1 MRKEVPLPNET
12 SLRVKRLAFFSDNRE
27 VLLKDIL
34 LNLSAIYTREA
45 FNEPLALRNRRRDI
59 ETACVVISDLSQA
72 GIPAV
77 IPAQIYQA
85 LKMKGL

>member
-27 VLLKDIL
+27 LLLQDIF
-34 LNLSAIYTREA
+34 LNFSAIYTKEA
-45 FNEPLALRNRRRDI
+45 FNEPATLYKRRRDI
-59 ETACVVISDLSQA
+59 ETACVVISDLAKA
-72 GIPAV
+72 GMPAV
-77 IPAQIYQA
+77 VPAPIYHA

>member
-1 MRKEVPLPNET
+1 MRKDVPLPNET

-27 VLLKDIL
+27 VLFKDIL

-45 FNEPLALRNRRRDI
+45 FNEPLTLRKRRRDI

-77 IPAQIYQA
+77 IPAPIYQA